1 MITLLATAALAQSIT
16 LPAASPHASVSQ
28 QIGVVDVTVDWS
40 SPAVKGRNVWGELVP
55 YDKLWRTGA
64 NAATKLATT
73 GEITIGGAKI
83 PAGTYALF
91 TIPGKDQW
99 TVIVN
104 RNAEQSNVNQYDQAL
119 DVVRVQVKPVE
130 APPRERLTFVFSDTT
145 EKGATLDLEWA
156 GLRVGVPITVDTA
169 GMVTARIERYATDTA
184 DGLADAA
191 RYKAENGD
199 LAGARELIDASV
211 AIDETWYNVWLKADI
226 LHQQGDNRGA
236 YPLAQRAME
245 LGTAAGDG
253 FFWKSR
259 VEKALAEWKKK

>member
-1 MITLLATAALAQSIT
+1 MISLLSSIALAQSLP
-16 LPAASPHASVSQ
+16 LPAASPHAAVSQ

-40 SPAVKGRNVWGELVP
+40 SPAAKGRNIWGELVP

-64 NAATKLATT
+64 NGATTLATT
-73 GEITIGGAKI
+73 GDITIGGTAV
-83 PAGTYALF
+83 PAGTYAVF
-91 TIPGKDQW
+91 TIPGKDEW
-99 TVIVN
+99 TLILN
-104 RNAEQSNVNQYDQAL
+104 KNATQSGTSQYDQAL
-119 DVVRVQVKPVE
+119 DAVRVQVKPVD
-130 APPRERLTFVFSDTT
+130 APARERLTFLFSDTT

-156 GLRVGVPITVDTA
+156 GVRVGLPISVDTA
-169 GMVTARIERYATDTA
+169 GMVAKRIERYTVDSA

-191 RYKAENGD
+191 RYKADNGD

-211 AIDETWYNVWLKADI
+211 AIDAAWYNIWLKADI
-226 LHQQGDNRGA
+226 LHQQGEHKAA
-236 YPLAQRAME
+236 YALAQQAME